1 MKQRPR
7 MISPRNQQFMRQ
19 NLWGANHRI
28 YDKNGRPIT
37 PRELIRVTSHISLRK
52 ASNGG
57 GINIPF
63 SRDPSHTSL
72 AGSNISFEFYGG
84 NRMKRLE
91 DENLSSNVPDLRF
104 KTQQNFMKK
113 EMSIS
118 NFANRR
124 KSSVK

>member
-1 MKQRPR
+1 
-7 MISPRNQQFMRQ
+7 
-19 NLWGANHRI
+19 
-28 YDKNGRPIT
+28 
-37 PRELIRVTSHISLRK
+37 
-52 ASNGG
+52 
-57 GINIPF
+57 
-63 SRDPSHTSL
+63 
-72 AGSNISFEFYGG
+72 
-84 NRMKRLE
+84 MKRLE